1 MAAVGMSSPSAPVR
15 FLSSVPS
22 PPGCERSSTWAPF
35 VACTPQN
42 TGSDTH
48 TAPVL
53 TLNASVSAAH
63 SPPRVSGLNHQDL
76 ESSGR
81 SRRSSNHTESKSTN
95 YRPQATIE
103 EVVDVDD
110 AVTSRRA
117 ARKRRESGENKCVS
131 NNSPILSRSS
141 RSLGNIAEEEVA
153 SHAGPPP
160 YSVHSSSVHGCHTH
174 NNSQSSESKLLKT
187 AGLRHSHSSS
197 RAPPSA
203 ASMLYDESG
212 RNSVERAKH
221 RSDNPLVV
229 AAHSAKKKHKNA
241 GESSVSSN
249 SRLYSHS
256 CKRRDGE
263 AAASNADT
271 LARPSRKASA
281 HGSRAH
287 TESKEY
293 DSRTTTGSRHTHS
306 SSHSLGPNS
315 PILKEYDEPDQDFIE
330 QAKHH
335 DYKRRTSRLD
345 STSSMDKTVK
355 KSSGSKDIKPSIPK
369 GSSLRNLVVPG
380 LHEEPEAHAHS
391 PRCQVDKKRRETS
404 EIALVHPERT
414 PVRILVRGFVVAHAK
429 LGQQAIVLLVLPQ
442 NYFESAL
449 YLTVVSCMLVLVC
462 AIQALALVHLERRF
476 VRILAHAGETSAE
489 SCPARNDARLTDQ
502 EHHCH
507 FLKHRAASRSC
518 ETSSII
524 KEKSKSDAPCF
535 TTDASVTALSMDEA
549 EKASISALENA
560 HAAVD
565 AARLRR
571 VALEKRKRDIEIQF
585 AAIQEQAW
593 VALADLKSMCSQQPS
608 VEKCK
613 QTPQFLPTHAKGPAP
628 VETGK
633 ADAKKLKAHMLE
645 ESPSTYTEYDRVCQS
660 SAENLQRDLV
670 PHQVTPSRAPT
681 TADRAECQNLRSA
694 AVTAQV
700 LKLRDAVSQNLF
712 IDDELHNIHGCS
724 GRKLDAVRPQDGG
737 GSSIR
742 SFSFHCDSSNCR
754 VRSADG
760 GEMVFA
766 SFSSESVGNIFGFDG
781 ANLRRQSNDPHP
793 ESVASARKCGAMDSR
808 KIHKTVSS
816 ETGVNRPST
825 AVVSVTLKTLPG
837 GATYGDPE
845 ARSGEIIAQSYGLCG
860 GDIPSTENIG
870 PKIGLSN
877 SIASSPSIPPI
888 PNRLASPASSS
899 SSNPRST
906 AIQASSVS
914 LSSRTQIACTFPSFP
929 SMSPRSSALLAVPHA
944 PPVSPPALSSC
955 FQNTTD
961 TEHVHNAS
969 AQPQHASLDPVI
981 DSRRADSAYA
991 SAPATSI
998 STVRRA
1004 NSALISVAVAVAL
1017 TPSYPVLP
1025 EAHGSP
1031 SKLPSR
1037 ARDVPKPLTELHA
1050 PSRSASPQAARR
1062 DYSERAFSVAAVA
1075 PTSSTSLSASSA
1087 PPMLASKSTCTL
1099 LPQHLTAPEMGSVRS
1114 ASFAA
1119 DLHPLHPASAF

>member
-1 MAAVGMSSPSAPVR
+1 MAAVGSRSLSSPSAPDH

-22 PPGCERSSTWAPF
+22 SPGCERSSTWAPF

-63 SPPRVSGLNHQDL
+63 SPPRVSGSNHQDL

-131 NNSPILSRSS
+131 NNSPILSRCS

-160 YSVHSSSVHGCHTH
+160 HSVHSSSAHGCHTH

-197 RAPPSA
+197 RAPPPA

-212 RNSVERAKH
+212 RDSVERAKR
-221 RSDNPLVV
+221 RSDNPSVV
-229 AAHSAKKKHKNA
+229 AAYSAKKKHKNA

-263 AAASNADT
+263 TAASNADT

-281 HGSRAH
+281 HGSHAH

-293 DSRTTTGSRHTHS
+293 DSRTTTESRHTHS

-345 STSSMDKTVK
+345 SASSMDKTAK

-391 PRCQVDKKRRETS
+391 SRCQVDKKRRETS

-414 PVRILVRGFVVAHAK
+414 PIRILVRGFVVAHAK
-429 LGQQAIVLLVLPQ
+429 LGQQAIVLLVPPQ

-449 YLTVVSCMLVLVC
+449 YLTVVSCVLVLVC
-462 AIQALALVHLERRF
+462 AIRALALVHPERS
-476 VRILAHAGETSAE
+476 ETSAE

-507 FLKHRAASRSC
+507 FPKHRAASRSR

-585 AAIQEQAW
+585 AAIQGQAW
-593 VALADLKSMCSQQPS
+593 VALVDLKSMRSQQPS

-633 ADAKKLKAHMLE
+633 ADAKKLKAHML
-645 ESPSTYTEYDRVCQS
+645 
-660 SAENLQRDLV
+660 
-670 PHQVTPSRAPT
+670 
-681 TADRAECQNLRSA
+681 
-694 AVTAQV
+694 
-700 LKLRDAVSQNLF
+700 
-712 IDDELHNIHGCS
+712 
-724 GRKLDAVRPQDGG
+724 
-737 GSSIR
+737 
-742 SFSFHCDSSNCR
+742 
-754 VRSADG
+754 
-760 GEMVFA
+760 
-766 SFSSESVGNIFGFDG
+766 
-781 ANLRRQSNDPHP
+781 
-793 ESVASARKCGAMDSR
+793 
-808 KIHKTVSS
+808 
-816 ETGVNRPST
+816 
-825 AVVSVTLKTLPG
+825 
-837 GATYGDPE
+837 
-845 ARSGEIIAQSYGLCG
+845 
-860 GDIPSTENIG
+860 
-870 PKIGLSN
+870 
-877 SIASSPSIPPI
+877 
-888 PNRLASPASSS
+888 
-899 SSNPRST
+899 
-906 AIQASSVS
+906 
-914 LSSRTQIACTFPSFP
+914 
-929 SMSPRSSALLAVPHA
+929 
-944 PPVSPPALSSC
+944 
-955 FQNTTD
+955 
-961 TEHVHNAS
+961 
-969 AQPQHASLDPVI
+969 
-981 DSRRADSAYA
+981 
-991 SAPATSI
+991 
-998 STVRRA
+998 
-1004 NSALISVAVAVAL
+1004 
-1017 TPSYPVLP
+1017 
-1025 EAHGSP
+1025 
-1031 SKLPSR
+1031 
-1037 ARDVPKPLTELHA
+1037 
-1050 PSRSASPQAARR
+1050 
-1062 DYSERAFSVAAVA
+1062 
-1075 PTSSTSLSASSA
+1075 
-1087 PPMLASKSTCTL
+1087 
-1099 LPQHLTAPEMGSVRS
+1099 
-1114 ASFAA
+1114 
-1119 DLHPLHPASAF
+1119 